1 MASNFLFNWNII
13 VPTQGTPNA
22 NNTVNNVTGTLKGIT
37 GPADTV
43 IDSIT
48 DGNNKIIFNGT
59 STPSNTIRF
68 DFSSNAE
75 AVDRFECSMDGSGF
89 VTCTSP
95 FIFPNLPQGRHIFM
109 VRYVDVNGSMDE
121 SPATFVWHIT
131 K

>member
-1 MASNFLFNWNII
+1 